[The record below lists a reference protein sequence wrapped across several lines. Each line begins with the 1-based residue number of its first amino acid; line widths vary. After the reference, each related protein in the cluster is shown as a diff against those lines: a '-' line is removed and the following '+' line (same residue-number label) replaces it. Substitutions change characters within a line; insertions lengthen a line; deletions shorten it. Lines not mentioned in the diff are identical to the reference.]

1 MSESIEI
8 TIEENKNR
16 LDSALAEILKEKGIT
31 RSRVQRLIEEKR
43 VLKNGKET
51 KASEA
56 VKCGDKIILNL
67 PEPQKNEILPRNFPL
82 KIWYEDENIFVVEKP
97 SNMVT
102 HPAYG
107 HYEDTLVN
115 VLLSLNI
122 PLSNYQGKE
131 RAGIVHRLDKE
142 TSGLLIVAKNE
153 ETHQF
158 LSRQFAER
166 KVQKEYLAL
175 VWGSLPKDVIEVS
188 APLKRDV
195 KNRKKIAVSN
205 DGKNAVTIFK
215 TVDELKFL
223 SLVKAI
229 PKTGRTHQ
237 IRVHLAHIKH
247 PIVGDF
253 LYGGH
258 PENGVP
264 SDRIKKFVKE
274 SGRFFLHAHKICF
287 ENREGKQIEVVS
299 PLPQDFVEL
308 LEIVKSYG

>member
-8 TIEENKNR
+8 TIEENRNR

-56 VKCGDKIILNL
+56 VKYGDKIILNL
-67 PEPQKNEILPRNFPL
+67 PEPQKNDILPRNFPL

-142 TSGLLIVAKNE
+142 TSGLLVVAKNE

-175 VWGSLPKDVIEVS
+175 VWGALPQDVIEVS

-195 KNRKKIAVSN
+195 KNRKKIAVSKE
-205 DGKNAVTIFK
+205 GKSAVTIFQSIE
-215 TVDELKFL
+215 ELKFIT
-223 SLVKAI
+223 LVKAT

-264 SDRIKKFVKE
+264 SYRIKKFVKE

-287 ENREGKQIEVVS
+287 EKRDGKRIEVIS

>member
-1 MSESIEI
+1 MNEPIEI
-8 TIEENKNR
+8 TIQENKSR
-16 LDSALAEILKEKGIT
+16 LDSALAEILKDKGIT
-31 RSRVQRLIEEKR
+31 RSRVQRLIAEKR

-51 KASEA
+51 KASDA
-56 VKCGDKIILNL
+56 VKCGDKISLNL
-67 PEPQKNEILPRNFPL
+67 PEVKKNEILPLNFPL

-107 HYEDTLVN
+107 HYDDTLVN

-122 PLSNYQGKE
+122 PLSTYQGKE

-142 TSGLLIVAKNE
+142 TSGLLVIAKDE

-175 VWGSLPKDVIEVS
+175 VWGSLPKDEVEVV
-188 APLKRDV
+188 APLRRDL
-195 KNRKKIAVSN
+195 KNRKKICVDKSGREA
-205 DGKNAVTIFK
+205 K
-215 TVDELKFL
+215 TVFQSVDNLKFI
-223 SLVKAI
+223 SLVKGI

-258 PENGVP
+258 LENGVP
-264 SDRIKKFVKE
+264 SDIIKKYVKE
-274 SGRFFLHAHKICF
+274 SGRFFLHAHKIVF
-287 ENREGKQIEVVS
+287 ENIKGKKIEVVS
-299 PLPQDFVEL
+299 PLPQDFIQL
-308 LEIVKSYG
+308 MEIVKNYG